1 MGAVSLL
8 GPRLTSSWRRSWL
21 GWIVV
26 LCLILSGCQGGTADS
41 PLTASLSELEGMVG
55 IKSPENSDFS
65 PAGADAVL
73 TDQGQIRTG
82 GDGRVRLD
90 LSNGAILRVSPVSF
104 FELSVPADGRAPQ
117 IKLEAGRIF
126 VILGSASQGMDV
138 ETPSG
143 VASVRGSFM
152 MVEVNPIA
160 MDVGVTCLEGHC
172 EASNPAG
179 KAQFTAGEKSMLL
192 HRDPATGEYSAPG
205 VQPMEKGDYDLW
217 LAESPEALAL
227 AQRGLA
233 SLSESTAATS
243 TPTKQ
248 PASTPSRTPAAPPTV
263 GTTVA
268 GGGLGPCISLVSPA
282 EGAVVD
288 HNNPVNFQWTSRVEA
303 AQYVLK
309 LSYPDGTTV
318 SFETTETQIA
328 RYFDSLLS
336 TVNFSWEVAALDA
349 DGNTMCTSPTG
360 TFIKPEPQPTRQ
372 KESILPTPTRIR

>member
-1 MGAVSLL
+1 M
-8 GPRLTSSWRRSWL
+8 
-21 GWIVV
+21 
-26 LCLILSGCQGGTADS
+26 ILSGCQADNADS
-41 PLTASLSELEGMVG
+41 ALTASLSELEGMVG
-55 IKSPENSDFS
+55 IKSPENADFS
-65 PAGADAVL
+65 PAAADAVL

-82 GDGRVRLD
+82 GDGRARLD
-90 LSNGAILRVSPVSF
+90 LSNGAVIRVSPVSF
-104 FELSVPADGRAPQ
+104 FELVVSVDGHQAPQ

-143 VASVRGSFM
+143 VATVRGSFM

-160 MDVGVTCLEGHC
+160 RDVGVTCLEGHC

-227 AQRGLA
+227 AQHGLA
-233 SLSESTAATS
+233 SLSESPAATF

-248 PASTPSRTPAAPPTV
+248 PASTSSETPAASPTV

-268 GGGLGPCISLVSPA
+268 GEGLGPCISLVSPA
-282 EGAVVD
+282 EGAIVD

-336 TVNFSWEVAALDA
+336 AVNFSWEVAALDA
-349 DGNTMCTSPTG
+349 DGNTMCISPTG